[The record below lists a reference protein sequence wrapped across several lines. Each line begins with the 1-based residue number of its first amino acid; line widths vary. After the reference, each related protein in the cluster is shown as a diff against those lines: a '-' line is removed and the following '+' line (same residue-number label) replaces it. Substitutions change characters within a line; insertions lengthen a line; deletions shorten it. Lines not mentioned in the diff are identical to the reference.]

1 MITHIVLALFIMRI
15 ISIILLVTIAGGA
28 AAGQNSLQKLVD
40 TEYAFAA
47 MAAEKNTRTAF
58 LTFLA
63 DDGVV
68 FNPQRSNGK
77 QVWTARKETPAL
89 LSWYPVFADISS
101 NGLIGY
107 TTGPWEYRP
116 KGKDDAPAAFGHYMT
131 IWQKQLDGNFR
142 AVLDF
147 GVFHDKPPVVETRL
161 TSAAAVLPKTGEVK
175 THAGDATAEF
185 FDMVSHVS
193 LAKAYQNFAA
203 DDIRMMRSDKQP
215 IIGKRAALKEIA
227 GVKAKLFI
235 SNKMSFYGTD
245 DIAYASNVYMLAQ
258 DGKTVETG
266 NFVQIW
272 KNRGGKWL
280 IVMDIFVADP
290 KDKSS

>member
-1 MITHIVLALFIMRI
+1 MKI
-15 ISIILLVTIAGGA
+15 ISVILFVAAFCGA
-28 AAGQNSLQKLVD
+28 AAGQNALQKLVD
-40 TEYAFAA
+40 SEYAFAA
-47 MAAEKNTRTAF
+47 MAAEKNSRTAF

-77 QVWTARKETPAL
+77 QVWTARKESPAL

-116 KGKDDAPAAFGHYMT
+116 KGKDDTPAAFGHFMT

-142 AVLDF
+142 AVLDL
-147 GVFHDKPPVVETRL
+147 GVSHEKPPIAETRL
-161 TSAAAVLPKTGEVK
+161 KSAPAVLAKSSEVK

-193 LAKAYQNFAA
+193 LAKAYQQFAA
-203 DDIRMMRSDKQP
+203 DDIRLMRSDKQP
-215 IIGKRAALKEIA
+215 IIGKKAALKEIA

-245 DIAYASNVYMLAQ
+245 DIAYASNVYMLVQ

-280 IVMDIFVADP
+280 IVMDVFVADP
-290 KDKSS
+290 KDKNS

>member
-1 MITHIVLALFIMRI
+1 MKI
-15 ISIILLVTIAGGA
+15 ISVILFVAAFCGA
-28 AAGQNSLQKLVD
+28 AAGQNALQKLVD

-47 MAAEKNTRTAF
+47 MAAEKNSRTAF

-77 QVWTARKETPAL
+77 QVWTARKESPAL

-116 KGKDDAPAAFGHYMT
+116 KGKDDTPTAFGHFMT

-142 AVLDF
+142 AVLDL
-147 GVFHDKPPVVETRL
+147 GVSHEKPPIAETRL
-161 TSAAAVLPKTGEVK
+161 KSAPAVLAKSGEVK

-193 LAKAYQNFAA
+193 LAKAYQQFAA
-203 DDIRMMRSDKQP
+203 DDIRLMRSDKQP
-215 IIGKRAALKEIA
+215 IIGKKAALKEIA

-245 DIAYASNVYMLAQ
+245 DIAYASNVYMLVQ

-280 IVMDIFVADP
+280 IVMDVFVADP
-290 KDKSS
+290 KDKNS

>member
-1 MITHIVLALFIMRI
+1 
-15 ISIILLVTIAGGA
+15 
-28 AAGQNSLQKLVD
+28 LVD

-47 MAAEKNTRTAF
+47 MAAEKNSRTAF

-77 QVWTARKETPAL
+77 QVWTARKESPAL

-116 KGKDDAPAAFGHYMT
+116 KGKDDTPAAFGHFMT

-142 AVLDF
+142 AVLDL
-147 GVFHDKPPVVETRL
+147 GVSHEKPPIAETRL
-161 TSAAAVLPKTGEVK
+161 KSAPAVLAKSSEVK

-193 LAKAYQNFAA
+193 LAKAYQQFAA
-203 DDIRMMRSDKQP
+203 DDIRLMRSDKQP
-215 IIGKRAALKEIA
+215 IIGKKAALKEIA

-245 DIAYASNVYMLAQ
+245 DIAYASNVYMLVQ

-280 IVMDIFVADP
+280 IVMDVFVADP
-290 KDKSS
+290 KDKNS